1 MPEAKKL
8 FLSWTYSFEV
18 LQARC
23 NIVEDVLRYALKG
36 AENQYDAPYAHP
48 KAALLKADV
57 KARMYEV
64 FRPLV
69 MPKNGKAMV
78 NPAGDTNELLFAA
91 FEEARTYA
99 MVDQIKA
106 IPHFSSPELTS
117 AFGKKFFARTISMG
131 AEVHPSV
138 EGAFDQARA
147 NFQQCESRLVA
158 LHSLYTLV
166 SMNQYGNVPELMGF
180 DEIRKTLWE
189 RRQKFLRDIA
199 MFGGLL
205 GGHRAKA
212 VACMLARESCHK
224 TDPADVQY
232 SIIQF
237 LTADGVVPGRWS
249 ADQDEAFR
257 KDIALKYRE
266 IDES

>member
-1 MPEAKKL
+1 MSEDKKL
-8 FLSWTYSFEV
+8 FLSWTYSFDV
-18 LQARC
+18 LQERC
-23 NIVEDVLRYALKG
+23 AIVEDVLRYALAG
-36 AENQYDAPYAHP
+36 AMNQYNAPYAHP
-48 KAALLKADV
+48 KAAELKADV

-78 NPAGDTNELLFAA
+78 NPAGNTNELLFAA
-91 FEEARTYA
+91 FEDARTYA

-106 IPHFSSPELTS
+106 IPHFSSDELTS

-131 AEVHPSV
+131 AEAHPSV
-138 EGAFDQARA
+138 GGALDLARA

-180 DEIRKTLWE
+180 DEVRKTLWE

-205 GGHRAKA
+205 GGHYAKS

-224 TDPADVQY
+224 TDPSDVQY

-237 LTADGVVPGRWS
+237 LQPDGIIPSRWTS
-249 ADQDEAFR
+249 EQDAAFR
-257 KDIALKYRE
+257 ADIASKYRE
-266 IDES
+266 IDEA